1 MLAICKNGARNS
13 WKFHELGRGV
23 GSLAVLELGYARE
36 EEFGKY
42 SMS

>member
-1 MLAICKNGARNS
+1 MLAIRKNGARNS